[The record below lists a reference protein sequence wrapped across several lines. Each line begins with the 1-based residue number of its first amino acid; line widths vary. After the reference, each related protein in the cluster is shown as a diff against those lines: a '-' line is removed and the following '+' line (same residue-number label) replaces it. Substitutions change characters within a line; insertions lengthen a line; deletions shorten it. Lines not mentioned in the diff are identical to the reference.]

1 MGEGSARRSASLPG
15 SPAFHTTFTLTADRR
30 PRSGV
35 EAVSVPQRD
44 LRSGPG
50 SVLWAGAAVRT
61 GSILGFR
68 MSRRRLSMAAP
79 AALIVVAVAFITVM
93 SAGPARAQ
101 GTDPATTTTAPTGR
115 PTTSSAE
122 PSGPVAYVTADG
134 KVWIGQ
140 GIGAPVEIA
149 QGAALGRGGQAAVAI
164 APTADLVAFIRSDG
178 SLATVPITG
187 GAPKVL
193 ATDAATTSLGRD
205 PSLAWDATGS
215 AVAYLAVGTEDMA
228 APRSATPNPLN
239 NPGSFRVPL
248 PEGVLGNVVKFVSKE
263 GVAVSRLGD
272 PSLRSYVG
280 VTWSPADDLLVLDSV
295 IPGTDQRYTLVAG
308 TSTTETPTYFSADDP
323 AFAPDGRFIVAVGPA
338 KGRRELVRI
347 DTDTLDRT
355 TLVSDDSICNPTV
368 SPDGTRIVFG
378 AGRDCSKLKLI
389 STKGGKAIDV
399 TPTGTPDTATFG
411 VGALGWTSE
420 GRWITT
426 APCRNDAGRIG
437 CNGAITFLNPDSG
450 RVRSGPVAATVAPIV
465 RPLVQ
470 DVYLDIDLRGPIK
483 FNHSFLIDPS
493 IQGKVTGADADGRLQ
508 ARLVDGDAV
517 LELDTMTGG
526 GSVSGQLTI
535 TDPATGV
542 DRSFMVLG
550 RPTLLGVRVLSI
562 RGIWI
567 TTQDLPWATGTFDM
581 AIRRR

>member
-1 MGEGSARRSASLPG
+1 
-15 SPAFHTTFTLTADRR
+15 
-30 PRSGV
+30 
-35 EAVSVPQRD
+35 
-44 LRSGPG
+44 
-50 SVLWAGAAVRT
+50 
-61 GSILGFR
+61 
-68 MSRRRLSMAAP
+68 MSRRLSLAAP
-79 AALIVVAVAFITVM
+79 AALIVVAVALITVM

-101 GTDPATTTTAPTGR
+101 GTDPATTTTTTGVPGRSVPNSADPTG
-115 PTTSSAE
+115 PI
-122 PSGPVAYVTADG
+122 AYVTADG

-140 GIGAPVEIA
+140 GTAAPVEIA
-149 QGAALGRGGQAAVAI
+149 QGAALGRGGQAAIAI

-178 SLATVPITG
+178 SMVTVPIGG

-215 AVAYLAVGTEDMA
+215 AVAYLAVGTLDMVE
-228 APRSATPNPLN
+228 PRSATPKPLN

-248 PEGVLGNVVKFVSKE
+248 PEGVLGNVVKIVSKE
-263 GVAVSRLGD
+263 GVLISRLGD
-272 PSLRSYVG
+272 PSVRSYVG
-280 VTWSPADDLLVLDSV
+280 ITWSPADDLLVLDSV

-308 TSTTETPTYFSADDP
+308 TSTTESPTYFSADDP
-323 AFAPDGRFIVAVGPA
+323 SFAPDGRFIVAVGPA
-338 KGRRELVRI
+338 KGRRELVRV
-347 DTDTLDRT
+347 DTDTLNRT
-355 TLVSDDSICNPTV
+355 TLVSDETICNPTV

-399 TPTGTPDTATFG
+399 TPSGTPDTATFG
-411 VGALGWTSE
+411 VGDLGWTSE

-426 APCRNDAGRIG
+426 APCRNDAGRID
-437 CNGAITFLNPDSG
+437 CNGPTTFLNPDSG
-450 RVRSGPVAATVAPIV
+450 RVRSGPVASTVAPLV

-470 DVYLDIDLRGPIK
+470 DIYLDIDLRGPIK
-483 FNHSFLIDPS
+483 FNHSFLIDPT

-517 LELDTMTGG
+517 LELDMMTNG
-526 GSVSGQLTI
+526 GSISGQI
-535 TDPATGV
+535 TVNDPKTGV
-542 DRSFMVLG
+542 DRSFMILG